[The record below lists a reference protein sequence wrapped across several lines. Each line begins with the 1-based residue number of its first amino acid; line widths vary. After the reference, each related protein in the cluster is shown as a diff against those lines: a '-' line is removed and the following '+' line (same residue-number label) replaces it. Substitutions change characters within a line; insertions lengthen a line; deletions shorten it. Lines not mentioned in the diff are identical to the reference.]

1 MKLFMIICVI
11 IIFGVIIYFEHNV
24 NKIEEKLE
32 RIKENGRSNNK

>member
-11 IIFGVIIYFEHNV
+11 IIFAAIIYFEHNV

-32 RIKENGRSNNK
+32 RIKNNGGSNNK

>member
-11 IIFGVIIYFEHNV
+11 IIFGALIYFEHNV

-32 RIKENGRSNNK
+32 RIKENARSNNK